1 MAMAELFEVVGG
13 VQQGGIAVRTDCELA
28 GTFAKTKLSAGAVVK
43 ALECR
48 DGKLHYELVEGTGPS
63 SGWVTMKLLGKD
75 QVVKQ
80 GGGIHGT
87 SVEGTDPKD
96 YPEVSAKEMEALR
109 RYEEKFGEARDGSRS
124 AGFSRKA
131 FPWYAQPAAAVKET
145 SHELLKAARA
155 FQDTSVKPRCKPR
168 FWDVDSDGEEVQ
180 LCSWCQLPLG
190 EHAHSGGSFR
200 GVQVHTECM
209 AQLMIEELQENEA
222 KLQSEQCEK
231 KLKNRLEYEI
241 GWRMDSVPKNSM
253 LAERMGCLA
262 SPKGLCSIVYNELDR
277 SVSVAATLEPAAS
290 VNLEYLLLAL
300 KVRRQAQ
307 REPLFSLDPVDPS
320 DMEKS
325 LQVKRYEPAWL
336 AGTSVGDV
344 MFQADYFL
352 KELALGEYTQPIA
365 GMKSVFDWSELL
377 DKLDKGWSGR
387 EWFVVNK
394 AEVRLAEDKTIVPYI
409 KMGVEARE
417 QTLHSDGTLHDLP
430 VTSPNHPLKKFA
442 ESFTRNFDLI
452 AERKSVVFHLRELA
466 KASVIAKFLVDSG
479 AKIDQ
484 SWYELADE
492 IIASTPAE
500 KHPEIPQLWNMRG
513 LSRIQL
519 KDGKL
524 LDAETGL
531 QTNLHAIYGGV
542 QFGLDRF
549 ELAQRSSLYP
559 GGPQPGA
566 GMQQPGLQGMQL
578 GPSGR
583 PMFMPQRFQLT
594 QRGETPQGVD
604 LNLDK
609 FKLTEPERF
618 AGVLPACSAGEG
630 SLEASVTL
638 GQAFLK
644 SFRASSYQ
652 VLKDEHKSLL
662 QSVFNPSLADRLQ
675 EGDSFIPPDPNEGYV
690 SRLQNLIGEEQ
701 SRLKRRKNLFFD
713 KSFAVGQAGSEFP
726 SSWTAQ
732 FMVAQPSQ
740 SVASHEALRSSLV
753 QLQAD
758 DTFQQSLMKDILPE
772 VAPEFKK
779 ATEDGVVFRIYR
791 LGSLEVRTVQEEP
804 NHPETIG
811 VVFLSKA
818 PNWSLHRAKGVSD
831 GHHEEKIVRAKLYLE
846 GGKYLSQNP
855 SGKRLSQCHHYVVL
869 HTEHGNVIVMEML
882 ADGSTTTAVNPQA
895 VEVRNSLAKLLR
907 TVDDCE
913 QRNVTYGDLK
923 VIASSNSLPNG
934 KGDVRPSTRKRYAKA
949 LMAEIGNAS
958 KSIENAGKESGY
970 A

>member
-1 MAMAELFEVVGG
+1 MATMELFEVVGG
-13 VQQGGIAVRTDCELA
+13 AHQGGIVVRSGCEPA
-28 GTFAKTKLSAGAVVK
+28 STFGETKLSTGAVVK

-63 SGWVTMKLLGKD
+63 TGWVTMKLLGKD

-80 GGGIHGT
+80 GSGIYGG
-87 SVEGTDPKD
+87 SLESMDPKG

-109 RYEEKFGEARDGSRS
+109 QYEEKFGEARDGTQP
-124 AGFSRKA
+124 AGFNRKS
-131 FPWYAQPAAAVKET
+131 FPWFSKPAVKET
-145 SHELLKAARA
+145 SPELLKAAQA
-155 FQDTSVKPRCKPR
+155 FKETAAVKPCNSSRKPR
-168 FWDVDSDGEEVQ
+168 FWDVDSDGEEVH

-190 EHAHSGGSFR
+190 EHVYNNSNVGAL
-200 GVQVHTECM
+200 QVHTECM
-209 AQLMIEELQENEA
+209 AHVMIEEMQESEA
-222 KLQSEQCEK
+222 KLQSEQREK
-231 KLKNRLEYEI
+231 KLKNRSEYEI
-241 GWRMDSVPKNSM
+241 GWCMGSVPKNST
-253 LAERMGCLA
+253 LAEKMGCLS
-262 SPKGLCSIVYNELDR
+262 SPKGLCCIVYNELDR

-300 KVRRQAQ
+300 KVRRQEQ

-320 DMEKS
+320 NMQKT

-365 GMKSVFDWSELL
+365 GMKSVFDWSELMDRH
-377 DKLDKGWSGR
+377 DKEWAGR

-394 AEVRLAEDKTIVPYI
+394 AEVRLAEDKTIVPCI

-417 QTLHSDGTLHDLP
+417 QALHSDGTMHDLP
-430 VTSPNHPLKKFA
+430 VTAPNHPLKKFA

-479 AKIDQ
+479 AKIDK
-484 SWYELADE
+484 SWYNLADQ
-492 IIASTPAE
+492 IIANTPAE
-500 KHPEIPQLWNMRG
+500 KFPEIPQLWNMRG
-513 LSRIQL
+513 LSRIQV

-531 QTNLHAIYGGV
+531 QSNLHAIYGGV

-559 GGPQPGA
+559 AGAQPGA
-566 GMQQPGLQGMQL
+566 AMQQPGLQGMQV

-609 FKLTEPERF
+609 FQLSEPERF
-618 AGVLPACSAGEG
+618 AGMLPACSAGKG

-644 SFRASSYQ
+644 SFRERSYQ

-662 QSVFNPSLADRLQ
+662 QSIFNSSLADRLQ
-675 EGDSFIPPDPNEGYV
+675 EGDSFIPPDPNAAYV
-690 SRLQNLIGEEQ
+690 LKLKNLIDEEQ
-701 SRLKRRKNLFFD
+701 GKLLRRKSLFFD
-713 KSFAVGQAGSEFP
+713 RSFAIGHAGPEFP

-732 FMVAQPSQ
+732 FQVARPSH
-740 SVASHEALRSSLV
+740 SVASQEALRTSLV
-753 QLQAD
+753 QLEVD
-758 DTFQQSLMKDILPE
+758 DTFQQSLMEDILPK

-779 ATEDGVVFRIYR
+779 TTEDGTLFRIYR
-791 LGSLEVRTVQEEP
+791 LGSLEVRTVQEPHLAEKV
-804 NHPETIG
+804 G

-818 PNWSLHRAKGVSD
+818 PTWSLHPAKSASA
-831 GHHEEKIVRAKLYLE
+831 GHDEEKIVKANLYLE
-846 GGKYLSQNP
+846 GGKYLDQNP

-869 HTEHGNVIVMEML
+869 QTDHSNVMVMEML
-882 ADGSTTTAVNPQA
+882 ADGSTTTDVNPQS
-895 VEVRNSLAKLLR
+895 VEVRNSLSKLLQ

-913 QRNVTYGDLK
+913 QMNVTYGDLK
-923 VIASSNSLPNG
+923 VIASNHSMPHG

-949 LMAEIGNAS
+949 LMSKLCNATKS
-958 KSIENAGKESGY
+958 K
-970 A
+970 